1 MDEDMIQLQ
10 DDSDQIEEDYED
22 IEFDDE
28 SSVDYDLDD
37 TVQY

>member
-28 SSVDYDLDD
+28 SAVDYDLDY